1 MSRDNATH
9 HTHSPE
15 QIELLARNGVV
26 FDTRRNTIA
35 DPADFERKLP
45 KWIAAILVLALGLGL
60 WALIFW
66 LVGWL

>member
-35 DPADFERKLP
+35 NLEDFDRKWSL
-45 KWIAAILVLALGLGL
+45 ARAVLFILATGIGL
-60 WALIFW
+60 WVLFFW
-66 LVGWL
+66 LIGWL